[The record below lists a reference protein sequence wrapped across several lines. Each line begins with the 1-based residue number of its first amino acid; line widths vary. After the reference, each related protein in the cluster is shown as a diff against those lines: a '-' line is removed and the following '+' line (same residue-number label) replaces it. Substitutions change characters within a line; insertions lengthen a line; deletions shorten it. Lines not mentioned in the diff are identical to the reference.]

1 MQYEIRKNGESK
13 ASFGSTAMYSMEL
26 LLHMA
31 DAGYELYADGK
42 RIPAKDIKKIW
53 REDTMH

>member
-13 ASFGSTAMYSMEL
+13 ASFGSTAMYSLEL

-42 RIPAKDIKKIW
+42 RIPEKDIKKIW
-53 REDTMH
+53 REGTMH